1 MSHIKYSNL
10 SLIPVFNSNLFLSR
24 FVGIV
29 LFTCFFSLHSSAL
42 LNSPNDLEV
51 LRQKQGSEYSNY
63 LYMYSNFAAFDRN
76 TAFLNKLR
84 NSNDEYGKASNEIFL
99 DYCEVLI
106 KKRVYPNT
114 NHRTIISIVHP
125 FLVKAIEQG
134 DPFLIAEFYYILSES
149 HRVLGEFNKS
159 FEYKLLEYKELEKD
173 PEKRY
178 FNQGW
183 HLHQF
188 ASNYYEFSDYKN
200 ALIIAQKCDGIR
212 NDSSR
217 YSVWIKKANADLIAN
232 SFLKLGN
239 LDSAEN
245 RFNQIYRFA
254 MADNDVLWQAIA
266 LGDLGK
272 MAYLRKNFSKADSL
286 LRKAIPM
293 CAEGNLWDNFV
304 AFNTVLINVYFDQQ
318 QFDRI
323 SPLIQAVERNIHK
336 SINQPNYLFNAVN
349 FYKIAYHFFRS
360 TGNATKALLFADSL
374 NKYDSLNNNEF
385 NQLRK
390 IQTEA
395 HLSIKQAELDRSKI
409 ERKFFQNKLILGG
422 IIVLLLTVGFIFWK
436 YNKRKTT
443 RLKLRQ
449 QKLEHANKIKS
460 QQLTSVKAE
469 LDDFSKTVA
478 EKDELIAMFT
488 DQIEELKQQ
497 NDVLTDEQLA
507 VLDQIKASVILT
519 EDDWIQF
526 KDLFEKLHPGFFYS
540 LKLKYP
546 NLTPAEIRYIVLS
559 KLQLDNREM
568 CEMLGISQPGLRNIR
583 FRVKKKL
590 EIEDNDEFD
599 QLILT
604 L

>member
-1 MSHIKYSNL
+1 
-10 SLIPVFNSNLFLSR
+10 
-24 FVGIV
+24 
-29 LFTCFFSLHSSAL
+29 
-42 LNSPNDLEV
+42 
-51 LRQKQGSEYSNY
+51 
-63 LYMYSNFAAFDRN
+63 MYSNFAAFDRN